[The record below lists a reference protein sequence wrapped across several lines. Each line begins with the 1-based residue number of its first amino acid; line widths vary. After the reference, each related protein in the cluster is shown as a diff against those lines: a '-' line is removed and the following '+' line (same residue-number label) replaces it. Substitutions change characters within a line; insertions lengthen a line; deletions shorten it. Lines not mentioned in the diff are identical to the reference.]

1 MASIKRTFIPGDE
14 WLYFKLYTGPKT
26 SDFILIE
33 VIKPI
38 VKSLLKDSLIKKWF
52 FIRFEDPEF
61 HLRIRLH
68 LNNNL
73 SAGEVLSVFNK
84 LCNPHV
90 ENETILRIQ
99 LDTYQREIERYF
111 DKAIYEFEL
120 LSYFDSDMII
130 NTLNECND
138 ELRWLFGLKSIDSIL
153 SDFNFTLEV
162 KLSFM
167 EQLKISFCEEFEVD
181 KNFKKQLN
189 KKYAKNEKRI
199 EEFISRYQY
208 YKSKQNVLKELIDI
222 KSQNT
227 NRVLETLKTELTQQQ
242 LNSFLSS
249 HIHMMMNR
257 LFRTKQRVC
266 EMVIYYFLH
275 KYYKTLLGRE
285 KHYISKQ
292 ATSLKQ

>member
-1 MASIKRTFIPGDE
+1 MASIKRTFIPDDE

-111 DKAIYEFEL
+111 DKAI
-120 LSYFDSDMII
+120 
-130 NTLNECND
+130 
-138 ELRWLFGLKSIDSIL
+138 
-153 SDFNFTLEV
+153 
-162 KLSFM
+162 
-167 EQLKISFCEEFEVD
+167 
-181 KNFKKQLN
+181 
-189 KKYAKNEKRI
+189 
-199 EEFISRYQY
+199 
-208 YKSKQNVLKELIDI
+208 
-222 KSQNT
+222 
-227 NRVLETLKTELTQQQ
+227 
-242 LNSFLSS
+242 
-249 HIHMMMNR
+249 
-257 LFRTKQRVC
+257 
-266 EMVIYYFLH
+266 
-275 KYYKTLLGRE
+275 
-285 KHYISKQ
+285 
-292 ATSLKQ
+292 